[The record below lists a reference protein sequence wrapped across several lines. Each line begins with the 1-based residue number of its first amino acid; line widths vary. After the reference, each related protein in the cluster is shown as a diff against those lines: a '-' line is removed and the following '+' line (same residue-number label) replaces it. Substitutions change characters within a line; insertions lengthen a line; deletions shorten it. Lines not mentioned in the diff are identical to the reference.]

1 MDLIKQLNLTNRTAL
16 VIGGAS
22 GIGRSSSETF
32 ATLGASVVVAD
43 VSAATGNEVVDGILQ
58 AGGHAIFQHVDV
70 LEDISVIDAIA
81 AAERTFGGLDII
93 VNSAGRVTRD
103 EDNAFELNIDMFLTG
118 VWRGVKHGVPALE
131 RRGGGSIVNIA
142 SIAGLTG
149 SIGPDG
155 YGPAKHGVIGLT
167 KTAALKYAAKKIRVN
182 AVCPGYVA
190 TGMTKGRVESEDGG
204 DSFITGTVRVPM
216 RRWGN
221 PDEIAAA
228 VAFLASDAASFITG
242 QALAVDGGLLSR

>member
-22 GIGRSSSETF
+22 GIGRSSSETL
-32 ATLGASVVVAD
+32 AALGAAVVVAD
-43 VSAATGNEVVDGILQ
+43 VSAAAGEEVVAAIAH
-58 AGGHAIFQHVDV
+58 AGGRAIFQHVDV
-70 LEDISVIDAIA
+70 LEDTSVIDAIA
-81 AAERTFGGLDII
+81 NAERTFGGLDII
-93 VNSAGRVTRD
+93 VNSAGKVARD
-103 EDNAFELNIDMFLTG
+103 EEDAFELNIDMFLNG
-118 VWRGVKHGVPALE
+118 VWRGVKHGVPALD
-131 RRGGGSIVNIA
+131 RRGGGAIVNIA

-167 KTAALKYAAKKIRVN
+167 KTAALKFAAKNIRVN

-204 DSFITGTVRVPM
+204 DGFITDTVRVPM
-216 RRWGN
+216 RRWGDPN
-221 PDEIAAA
+221 EIAAA
-228 VAFLASDAASFITG
+228 VAFLSSDAASFITG